1 MLPILNC
8 TFFGEFTPLWL
19 SLFLLPIR
27 CNKFEAIDLLLVYM
41 ALAVNFIIRILQKKI
56 ILYCRLVHLGLGRAK
71 AQPRPDFG

>member
-56 ILYCRLVHLGLGRAK
+56 ILYCRLVHLGLG
-71 AQPRPDFG
+71 